1 MKYSSCT
8 IVHVCLTKL
17 WPKCRNM
24 GAARIFFRGEQKN
37 FAYKI
42 TFKILRIFS
51 RIVLVLWVPIL
62 KPRWRHRVCWKSL
75 YQALINYDD
84 GILADYLLADHLL
97 DSRSSARRDKLSRW
111 SFESRKSFAHE
122 ELAIGYWC
130 LGNKFWLLV
139 YKQTAIGAKYCFTL
153 KWSKSILYYIRIN
166 SSWTGRFENEP
177 KSSYVRITLWFD
189 FEYRSLQ
196 SFCFAQLS
204 LLVIENAM
212 ENAIQ
217 EFSSIFEL
225 SELDADELDV
235 ELTCPRLAKRQKH
248 RTNTPADTPEDYF
261 QRTVFVPFANSSV
274 WKSFFGKKFGC
285 LSFVCLASEKL
296 QNSINNWVLENCKK
310 HTKHVRKST

>member
-1 MKYSSCT
+1 M
-8 IVHVCLTKL
+8 
-17 WPKCRNM
+17 
-24 GAARIFFRGEQKN
+24 
-37 FAYKI
+37 
-42 TFKILRIFS
+42 
-51 RIVLVLWVPIL
+51 LWVPIL

-122 ELAIGYWC
+122 ELAIGYWCLGNKFWLLVYKKIAIGYWC

-248 RTNTPADTPEDYF
+248 RTNTPADTPEEYF
-261 QRTVFVPFANSSV
+261 RRTVFVPYLEIFSNRSV

-285 LSFVCLASEKL
+285 LWFVCLASEKL